1 VFIKGIRQIGLGGG
15 LGLGVLGLAFISHGA
30 GSGPVAPQTDR
41 AANQAVWDT
50 SEDVTARQVTVFAI
64 LATADSTMIDPRL
77 AGVEAQL
84 RKVMPEHGFKLLDVQ
99 SKRIGAEQAV
109 TCDLGN
115 GYKARTELVRP
126 LDENGKVEL
135 RCSLVLKAEPQ
146 FSTLVKTPPNQ
157 LFFYERSLKDGSRVL
172 IGVGARV
179 AFR

>member
-1 VFIKGIRQIGLGGG
+1 VPSKRLRRFGLEA
-15 LGLGVLGLAFISHGA
+15 GVLGLAMISPGV
-30 GSGPVAPQTDR
+30 GPAPAARQVDR
-41 AANQAVWDT
+41 DANQAVWDT

-64 LATADSTMIDPRL
+64 LATSDPSAIDPRL
-77 AGVEAQL
+77 AGVETQL
-84 RKVMPEHGFKLLDVQ
+84 RKVMPDHGFKLLDVQ
-99 SKRIGAEQAV
+99 SKRIVARQAV
-109 TCDLGN
+109 SCDLGN

-135 RCSLVLKAEPQ
+135 RCSLALKSEPV

-157 LFFYERSLKDGSRVL
+157 LFFYERSLKDGARVL